1 MSIPV
6 STYEHFTLLHL
17 LPSDVRRQSNNKFT
31 QAHLNR
37 VDEDTK
43 KKLLKS
49 DHFRKDPLG
58 AAYMC
63 KAVWCILPGDVI
75 PVCINKCLIQFM
87 KGYHNLSNGNSC
99 RSGFSFGGSPSTA
112 TMEAIDSAYGGG
124 IQYGSNVKNV
134 LCMNGR
140 VGHCSISP
148 GETKT
153 CRCDKLDKDETGLR
167 VKQLN
172 FFEDAFRA
180 KGAIGFYHS
189 FAGEAAGVVRN
200 IIDKLD
206 IDPHQKS
213 EDTYHLQH
221 FSSEPV
227 LCLSS
232 RRQLD
237 KCTKV
242 MKGVSER
249 YEHCCAVHAEDSGVS
264 RAAGA
269 TRSSTPPVPARSSST
284 SAPIPRV
291 GLGAKRGSGRRRSER
306 RPCGI
311 ASSTAGSRGRA
322 GIRRPARTPTGRGAR
337 SRAIRRR
344 PCGIKRGALALMTEP
359 NLSCKIVGRVQ
370 RSKPSPRS
378 TSPRGPSEGNIVLH
392 RLSSTSDSKV

>member
-1 MSIPV
+1 MNSRSYSFPY
-6 STYEHFTLLHL
+6 T
-17 LPSDVRRQSNNKFT
+17 DVNRDSKTKYT
-31 QAHLNR
+31 QAHFDE
-37 VDEDTK
+37 VDKDTK
-43 KKLLKS
+43 ARLLKS
-49 DHFRKDPLG
+49 DHFLKDPIG
-58 AAYMC
+58 GAYML
-63 KAVWCILPGDVI
+63 KVVWIVLPGDVV
-75 PVCINKCLIQFM
+75 PVCMNKCLIQFM
-87 KGYHNLSNGNSC
+87 KGDHNLSYGNSC
-99 RSGFSFGGSPSTA
+99 RPGFKFGGSPSTT

-140 VGHCSISP
+140 VGHCSISSC
-148 GETKT
+148 ETNT
-153 CRCDKLDKDETGLR
+153 CRCANLDKDENELR

-242 MKGVSER
+242 MKGVSDR
-249 YEHCCAVHAEDSGVS
+249 YERCCAVHAEDSGVS

-269 TRSSTPPVPARSSST
+269 TTIIDAASASEKLLYVSTDPESWT
-284 SAPIPRV
+284 
-291 GLGAKRGSGRRRSER
+291 RSEAWVRKASKRTKALWDRLEYR
-306 RPCGI
+306 RKQRESWDK
-311 ASSTAGSRGRA
+311 ASRKDQQDEARGY
-322 GIRRPARTPTGRGAR
+322 G
-337 SRAIRRR
+337 
-344 PCGIKRGALALMTEP
+344 
-359 NLSCKIVGRVQ
+359 
-370 RSKPSPRS
+370 
-378 TSPRGPSEGNIVLH
+378 
-392 RLSSTSDSKV
+392 